1 MIVMVALLR
10 GVNVGGKGKLA
21 MADLRTAAEA
31 CGYDNVRTYIQSG
44 NLVFVAPSGSPQ
56 AVAERLRETIAATT
70 QVQPEVIVR
79 TRDELAAVVKQNPY
93 AQRGEDAA
101 HMHVV
106 FAGGE
111 EEASLGSID
120 LAPYAPEEAV
130 AIARQLYLFLPTGM
144 GRSKLAADLAR
155 GKGPSGTTRNWR
167 TVNKLLEMADE
178 TPSQ

>member
-1 MIVMVALLR
+1 MIAMVALLR

-21 MADLRTAAEA
+21 MADVRAAAEA
-31 CGYDNVRTYIQSG
+31 CGYDSVRTYIQSG
-44 NLVFVAPSGSPQ
+44 NLVFVSPSATTL

-120 LAPYAPEEAV
+120 LAEYAPEEAV
-130 AIARQLYLFLPTGM
+130 AIGRQLYLFLPTGM

-178 TPSQ
+178 TPSN

>member
-1 MIVMVALLR
+1 MTVMVALLR
-10 GVNVGGKGKLA
+10 GVNVGGKGRLA
-21 MADLRTAAEA
+21 MAGLRAAAEA
-31 CGYDNVRTYIQSG
+31 CGYENVRTYIQSG
-44 NLVFVAPSGSPQ
+44 NLVFVSPSASTQ
-56 AVAERLRETIAATT
+56 AVAERLRETIADMT

-79 TRDELAAVVKQNPY
+79 TRHELAAVVEQNPY
-93 AQRGEDAA
+93 ARRGEDAA
-101 HMHVV
+101 HLHVV

-130 AIARQLYLFLPTGM
+130 PIGRQLYLFLPTGM

-155 GKGPSGTTRNWR
+155 QTGPSGTTRNWR